1 MSIYYIMAEAAPS
14 KDNDESKEFG
24 GAYINIWV
32 KSETKEAALTKAKE
46 FIVDEGWVLVNDEE
60 AYAVNRADYT
70 DDPDMDAPGVL
81 ECYDE
86 ACEQGISAIFYTW
99 PLHEE
104 LS

>member
-46 FIVDEGWVLVNDEE
+46 FIVDEGWVLVNVEE
-60 AYAVNRADYT
+60 AYAVNRADYI
-70 DDPDMDAPGVL
+70 DDPDMDDPDVL

-86 ACEQGISAIFYTW
+86 ACEQGISAIFNTW

>member
-1 MSIYYIMAEAAPS
+1 MSIYYIMAEAATS
-14 KDNDESKEFG
+14 IDNDESKEFG

-32 KSETKEAALTKAKE
+32 KAETKDAALTKAKE
-46 FIVDEGWVLVNDEE
+46 FIVDEGWVLVNVEE

-70 DDPDMDAPGVL
+70 DDPDMDDPGVL